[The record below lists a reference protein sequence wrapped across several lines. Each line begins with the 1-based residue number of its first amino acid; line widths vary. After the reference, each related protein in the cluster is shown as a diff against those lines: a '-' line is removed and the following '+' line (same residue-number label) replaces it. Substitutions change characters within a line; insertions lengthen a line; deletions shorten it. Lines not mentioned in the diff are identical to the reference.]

1 MLTVIKKHKNGAPC
15 APFRLIILIVSQMR
29 GALVTIKGAP
39 QVPHG
44 APQENST
51 KACAYMQ
58 TVIWAYANGR
68 LGARKRLFGH
78 TQTLIT
84 LWQTP
89 CNSVPH
95 STLEALN
102 SSKDYLGKGGF
113 WSVYLQNSVFM
124 LTFAIRTKKEIM
136 NILTNSK
143 EHDEGNERDKTQGA
157 YRNPAFLR

>member
-51 KACAYMQ
+51 KAFAYMQ

-78 TQTLIT
+78 TQTVNRCR
-84 LWQTP
+84 QTP
-89 CNSVPH
+89 SNLGNFTHFQGTYSPLQGHLGGTLGYLFWLNVP
-95 STLEALN
+95 LV
-102 SSKDYLGKGGF
+102 SS
-113 WSVYLQNSVFM
+113 LQS
-124 LTFAIRTKKEIM
+124 II
-136 NILTNSK
+136 
-143 EHDEGNERDKTQGA
+143 
-157 YRNPAFLR
+157 